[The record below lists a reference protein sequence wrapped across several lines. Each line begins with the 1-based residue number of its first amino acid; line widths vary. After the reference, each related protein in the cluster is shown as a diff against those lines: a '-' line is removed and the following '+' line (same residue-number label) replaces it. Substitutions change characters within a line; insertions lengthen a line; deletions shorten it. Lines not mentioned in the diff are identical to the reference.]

1 MNLLS
6 KIFRGVFVKMIISL
20 LLLCNVLFIGNFFI
34 PLPPTTKSYKIY
46 IDEYR
51 YRHRLY
57 YAQSNRFGR
66 QQKDEL
72 FAKVRKGDVR
82 TQ

>member
-1 MNLLS
+1 MTKMNLLP
-6 KIFRGVFVKMIISL
+6 KNFRGVLKKWL
-20 LLLCNVLFIGNFFI
+20 LATFFLLCNVLFIGNFFI

-57 YAQSNRFGR
+57 YAQSNRFG
-66 QQKDEL
+66 
-72 FAKVRKGDVR
+72 
-82 TQ
+82 